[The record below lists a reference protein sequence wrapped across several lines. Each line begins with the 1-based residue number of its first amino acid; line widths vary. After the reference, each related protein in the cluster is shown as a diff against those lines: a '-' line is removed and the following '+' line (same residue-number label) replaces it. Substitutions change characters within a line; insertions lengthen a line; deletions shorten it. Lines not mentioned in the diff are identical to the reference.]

1 MRVGIDA
8 RFVTRYPRRGIGTY
22 SLNLISELVKV
33 DKTIDYVLY
42 IDRPDVEGIL
52 PEADNV
58 RVRRLR
64 MPLYPLWEQVALP
77 LAASRDR
84 LDVLHCLGN
93 TAPLVLPTHVRRVLS
108 LMDVMFLQSGEF
120 IPKPTTAYQRAGRLY
135 RSLVSPRNARASDA
149 VITISEFSRGDIIRL
164 IPNLV
169 ADRVAVTH
177 LDCDSIFSNQ
187 PGALLPA
194 TETHSPFILCLGAE
208 DPRKNTQRAVRAYL
222 SAVKQY
228 GIRENLIVSGYAN
241 WERSAAFR
249 EVQLAGA
256 SERVKFLGFVSI
268 DALAQLYREATLFL
282 YPSLYEGFGI
292 PMLEAF
298 ASGCP
303 VVASKVTS
311 MPEVGGEAALYV
323 NPTDESDIEQAI
335 VRLVT
340 DASLRRGLVDRGHVR
355 RKEFGWSLTAR
366 RTLDIY
372 RQVTSDQGPAK

>member
-22 SLNLISELVKV
+22 SLNLIAELVKV
-33 DKTIDYVLY
+33 DRTIEYVLY

-52 PEADNV
+52 PKAVNV

-77 LAASRDR
+77 LAAIHDR
-84 LDVLHCLGN
+84 LDILHCLGN
-93 TAPLVLPTHVRRVLS
+93 TAPLALPAHVRRVLS

-135 RSLVSPRNARASDA
+135 RSLVAPRNARASDA
-149 VITISEFSRGDIIRL
+149 VITISEFSRCDIVRL
-164 IPNLV
+164 IPNLA
-169 ADRVAVTH
+169 ADQVEVTH
-177 LDCDSIFSNQ
+177 LDCDPTFSDQ
-187 PGALLPA
+187 AAAPSPLGEARQ
-194 TETHSPFILCLGAE
+194 PFILCLGAE

-222 SAVKQY
+222 GAVRKY

-241 WERSAAFR
+241 WERSAAYR
-249 EVQLAGA
+249 EVQLADA
-256 SERVKFLGFVSI
+256 SQRVKFLGFVSI
-268 DALAQLYREATLFL
+268 NELAQLYSEATLFL

-303 VVASKVTS
+303 VVASRVTS

-323 NPTDESDIEQAI
+323 DPNDENDIEQAI
-335 VRLVT
+335 VRLVA
-340 DASLRRGLVDRGHVR
+340 DISLRQHLVDRGHAR
-355 RKEFGWSLTAR
+355 RKEFGWALTASK
-366 RTLDIY
+366 TLDIY
-372 RQVTSDQGPAK
+372 RRITSDQGPAK